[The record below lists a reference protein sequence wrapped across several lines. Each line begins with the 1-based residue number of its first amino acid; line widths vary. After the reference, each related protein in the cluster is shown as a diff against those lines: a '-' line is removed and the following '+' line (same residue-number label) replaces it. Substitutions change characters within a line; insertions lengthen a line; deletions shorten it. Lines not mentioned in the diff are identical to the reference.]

1 MARICFEARFW
12 RDFWPS
18 ALSRFGAFRP
28 RFRRFSA
35 CFGPVLRLLKLQKV
49 SELTYIILLSKI
61 SKLIYKPFMTKNS
74 VLS

>member
-12 RDFWPS
+12 RNFRLS
-18 ALSRFGAFRP
+18 ALWPLLALFGT
-28 RFRRFSA
+28 
-35 CFGPVLRLLKLQKV
+35 FGPVLRLLKLQKDR
-49 SELTYIILLSKI
+49 ELTYFILLSKI

>member
-12 RDFWPS
+12 RNFRLS
-18 ALSRFGAFRP
+18 ALWPLLALPASIFGAFWP
-28 RFRRFSA
+28 DF
-35 CFGPVLRLLKLQKV
+35 RLLGLKKV
-49 SELTYIILLSKI
+49 SELTYISLLSKI